1 MKIHEYTLRT
11 KDIKDSRRFIFI
23 VLIVS
28 VPYLNNFNETSSIL
42 YCLLSMLV
50 FREQMSPNLY
60 DCLQKLSER

>member
-42 YCLLSMLV
+42 YCLLSMPV
-50 FREQMSPNLY
+50 FREQKTLKGYS
-60 DCLQKLSER
+60 